1 MDIISL
7 HIHQGFVVF
16 ILDSIVNIIS
26 FISRKNKRVNP
37 NNNVVNDVNIE
48 KQNSSHLDNIKST
61 ELKIELEKVREAK
74 RNELIL
80 NDKRIPFAC
89 VVNQLMMKNQ
99 QMHPQRLNYIFV
111 K

>member
-1 MDIISL
+1 M
-7 HIHQGFVVF
+7 VF

-26 FISRKNKRVNP
+26 IISRKNKPVKP
-37 NNNVVNDVNIE
+37 NNNVVNAVNVE
-48 KQNSSHLDNIKST
+48 KQNSSHLDNNKST